1 MASPDRRTDP
11 VPGENNLGLY
21 AMLGFTV
28 LSGIGLLAAMIFDA
42 ETTTVW
48 VLLGLLV
55 TSAVGFLFAVRTRAT
70 YLARV
75 RNGDIIE
82 REAWT
87 GGDVP

>member
-1 MASPDRRTDP
+1 MASPDRGASP
-11 VPGENNLGLY
+11 IPGENNLALY
-21 AMLGFTV
+21 AMLGFNV
-28 LSGIGLLAAMIFDA
+28 LSGIGLLVAMILDA
-42 ETTTVW
+42 GATTVW

-55 TSAVGFLFAVRTRAT
+55 ASAVGFLLAARTRAT

-87 GGDVP
+87 GGDIL